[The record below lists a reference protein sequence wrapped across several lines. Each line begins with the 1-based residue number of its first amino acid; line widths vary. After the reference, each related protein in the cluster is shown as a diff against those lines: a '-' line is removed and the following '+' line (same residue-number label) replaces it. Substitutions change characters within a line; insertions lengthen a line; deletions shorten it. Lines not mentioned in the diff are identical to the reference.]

1 MCTQYYKDPVT
12 GHRFRSKN
20 EVMNYLQTGTSC
32 RHKPLLKPA
41 EASIPINVSP
51 YQLPP
56 KEQLLDHFQPLATD
70 HNFSSLAT
78 NTAPIDLNR
87 QCTSSEGLVS
97 ERISIKRE
105 EGEDISEGSC
115 EQNLSRN
122 SATEVLTGRSDP
134 SSEELL
140 GLSETVALS
149 TPQICWISRISVAN

>member
-20 EVMNYLQTGTSC
+20 EVMNYLQTGNSC
-32 RHKPLLKPA
+32 RHKPLLKPS

-56 KEQLLDHFQPLATD
+56 KQLLDHFQPLAAD

-78 NTAPIDLNR
+78 NIAPIDLNR

-105 EGEDISEGSC
+105 DGEDISDGSF
-115 EQNLSRN
+115 EQNFSRN
-122 SATEVLTGRSDP
+122 SATEVLTIGRSDP
-134 SSEELL
+134 SSELL